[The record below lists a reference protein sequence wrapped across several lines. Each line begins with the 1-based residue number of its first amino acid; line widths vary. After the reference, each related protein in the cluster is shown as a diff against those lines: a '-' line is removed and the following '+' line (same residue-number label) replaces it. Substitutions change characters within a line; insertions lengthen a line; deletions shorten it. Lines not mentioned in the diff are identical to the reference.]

1 MAKGNTEFPATL
13 AWDAKAP
20 VNHDKDGNYPI
31 PMPGV
36 YKAY

>member
-1 MAKGNTEFPATL
+1 MAKGTTEFPATL

-31 PMPGV
+31 PIPGI
-36 YKAY
+36 YKPY